1 MCACRL
7 AQGRV
12 WTGRQ
17 AKTLGLVDELGGM
30 REAVAVAKERAGIDA
45 DQEVTLVPFPRPRS
59 FFEVLNTEFSV
70 RSMLSSWLV
79 SPADRLRAAATLP
92 MRLFRP
98 GEPLALMP
106 PPLLP
111 SGASW

>member
-1 MCACRL
+1 MSSSAH
-7 AQGRV
+7 
-12 WTGRQ
+12 
-17 AKTLGLVDELGGM
+17 AKTVCGRIVALLVSPRVGTL
-30 REAVAVAKERAGIDA
+30 AVCIVVVLNLGIDP
-45 DQEVTLVPFPRPRS
+45 DQEITLVPYPRPRS
-59 FFEVLNTEFSV
+59 FFEALNSEFSV

-79 SPADRLRAAATLP
+79 SPADRLRAAETLP

-111 SGASW
+111 SLSSTR